1 MKTTLRLT
9 CSHKFIAE
17 ELHLKKPVIH
27 IDSDSDVET
36 NHPLDD
42 VARVVEQFKHEN
54 KGNVNKPMITTD
66 DYWLNKVVGNGTF
79 IRQTENPSPNL
90 QCRFLLE
97 VEILDD
103 EQVESKF
110 KAKKNVS
117 YPSFNP
123 DTPWNECKP
132 VLEMRDVSEG
142 KYVGLKGKPK
152 IVDNEECESSKQGSK
167 NGDGRKAVNEIPFF
181 LRWWYKRC

>member
-1 MKTTLRLT
+1 MVMSLPFTVNLY
-9 CSHKFIAE
+9 HEWVFQA
-17 ELHLKKPVIH
+17 KPFQY
-27 IDSDSDVET
+27 
-36 NHPLDD
+36 
-42 VARVVEQFKHEN
+42 RVVEQFEHEN
-54 KGNVNKPMITTD
+54 EGNVNKPRITTD

-79 IRQTENPSPNL
+79 IRQAENPSPNL

-97 VEILDD
+97 VENLDD

-142 KYVGLKGKPK
+142 KCVGLKGMKPK
-152 IVDNEECESSKQGSK
+152 TVDNEECESSKQGSK
-167 NGDGRKAVNEIPFF
+167 NGDGRKAVNEIPLF
-181 LRWWYKRC
+181 LRW